1 MSDQLQTMIANM
13 PEKTG
18 KSLEG
23 WFELLGA
30 AQLAKHGE
38 MMNLLKKDHGVSHG
52 FANTIVQLF
61 RKRDEGEVDL
71 VAQQYQGK
79 ENLQPIYEKLKVEI
93 SGFGDDIDFAPKK
106 AYVSVRRKK
115 QFAIIQP
122 STKTRVDL
130 GLNLKGTEPT
140 GNLEA
145 SGSFNSMCSHR
156 MRLSGMEDIS
166 ADVLNWLRSAYEQAG

>member
-1 MSDQLQTMIANM
+1 MSDQLQTMISNM

-18 KSLEG
+18 KSLEE
-23 WFELLGA
+23 WFELLSA

-38 MMNLLKKDHGVSHG
+38 MMSLLKKDHGVSHG

-79 ENLQPIYEKLKVEI
+79 ESLQPIYEKLKADI
-93 SGFGDDIDFAPKK
+93 SGFGDDIEFAPKK

-130 GLNLKGTEPT
+130 GLNLKGVEPE

-156 MRLSGMEDIS
+156 IRLTGTEEVS
-166 ADVLNWLRSAYEQAG
+166 ADVLSWLQAAYEQAG